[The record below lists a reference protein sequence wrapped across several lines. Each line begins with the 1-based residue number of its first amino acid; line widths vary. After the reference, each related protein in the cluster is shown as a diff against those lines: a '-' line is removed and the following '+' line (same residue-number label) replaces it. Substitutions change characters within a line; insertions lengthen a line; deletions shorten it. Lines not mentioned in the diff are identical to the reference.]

1 MDRRFLKELGFAGV
15 GIAAPLVLMQAKLDT
30 HWVVIP
36 VLLSL
41 FVLYLVTDQGDGEM
55 PDAQHDQAEQG
66 AATGVTMIVLTLS
79 LIVLVGD
86 FLGQATRDVVQ
97 VMGVPAVAAGWVLGL
112 VTSLPE
118 AVTFFTVFSERRASG
133 CADHKAQVQELLDNL
148 AASNMSNSALIYPV
162 GLLIYL
168 VGSGLF

>member
-1 MDRRFLKELGFAGV
+1 
-15 GIAAPLVLMQAKLDT
+15 
-30 HWVVIP
+30 
-36 VLLSL
+36 
-41 FVLYLVTDQGDGEM
+41 M

-66 AATGVTMIVLTLS
+66 LATGVTMIVLTLS
-79 LIVLVGD
+79 FIVLAGD
-86 FLGQATRDVVQ
+86 FLGQSTRDVVQ

-118 AVTFFTVFSERRASG
+118 AVTFFTVFSERRAAG
-133 CADHKAQVQELLDNL
+133 CADHKAQLQELLDNL